1 MNVRHEKF
9 IEEYLINGFNG
20 RQAYIKVYGT
30 SDTIAEISAS
40 RLLRNVKVKEI
51 LQAKKKELSD
61 KYMITKQE
69 IIEDLIRIKDLCKDE
84 PKSAGQAIK
93 ALEVINKMLGL
104 NEPDKVEST
113 SRIIWNEEP
122 LNEDDEE

>member
-1 MNVRHEKF
+1 MT
-9 IEEYLINGFNG
+9 NGFNATK
-20 RQAYIKVYGT
+20 AYMAIYKCSSDVAESNGHRLMGNAGIKDCIT
-30 SDTIAEISAS
+30 
-40 RLLRNVKVKEI
+40 
-51 LQAKKKELSD
+51 KKRKELSD

-122 LNEDDEE
+122 LNEDENDEE